1 MRAFGCTWLQR
12 PGSGGVG
19 IAQDL
24 RSRKEQRGLRYIADE
39 PHQRHTEIVASRSAP
54 FFAPVLR
61 VRPSVSRATA
71 TTNAIAPAANT
82 VSPTTRIQRSAS
94 ITGVWRNSALRA
106 YQ

>member
-1 MRAFGCTWLQR
+1 MAFER
-12 PGSGGVG
+12 PCCCGDRDCAGL
-19 IAQDL
+19 AFA
-24 RSRKEQRGLRYIADE
+24 KEQRDRRYIAGE
-39 PHQRHTEIVASRSAP
+39 PHQRHTEVAASRSASI
-54 FFAPVLR
+54 FAPALR